1 MMVTSEMLYIFSS
14 CIIKSSIYAV
24 FCFVSLR
31 DRIFILFLLIT
42 WPEYLFLKS
51 KFQIPLRI
59 KWPSPKRHICGPRE
73 GEVPFFVLGYRQVK
87 KISLFNRTFPVSS
100 LSFFFLPCLVIFAL
114 NYVSVSFD
122 ILKQINGFWN
132 KTARLM
138 ERSESAHEIH
148 VHCRTVWFVV
158 NCCMRY
164 NDLCCRLR

>member
-1 MMVTSEMLYIFSS
+1 MLNKTSLAMMVTSEMLYIFSS

-73 GEVPFFVLGYRQVK
+73 GEVPFFVLGYRQVNN
-87 KISLFNRTFPVSS
+87 ILNLTEHFQFRPCH
-100 LSFFFLPCLVIFAL
+100 FFFTMSCNIRFELRLSIF
-114 NYVSVSFD
+114 
-122 ILKQINGFWN
+122 
-132 KTARLM
+132 
-138 ERSESAHEIH
+138 
-148 VHCRTVWFVV
+148 
-158 NCCMRY
+158 
-164 NDLCCRLR
+164 